1 MSEKPEPTGV
11 NKPESSS
18 QANKEME
25 DAKKLLRE
33 KVNK

>member
-1 MSEKPEPTGV
+1 MSEKPEPTDV
-11 NKPESSS
+11 NKVESSS
-18 QANKEME
+18 QAKKEME